1 MKKLFI
7 TLLAFVSVGATAQDI
22 EKYPW
27 LNRSLSFRERATLLV
42 KELTLEEKAGQFG
55 SIVTDEVKRDGVI
68 ILPHYQYWNEAIHG
82 YARMGNATSFPE
94 SKGMSATWD
103 PELVYQCAD
112 AISTEA
118 RAYHMYKT
126 NQRNSLVKGWKI
138 GLNVWSPT
146 INMARDPRWGRE
158 EENYGEDP
166 LLCGTLA
173 TQFIKGIQGT
183 QDETNPY
190 YKIVACAKHFAAN
203 NYEKGR
209 HSTTSF
215 VTEKNMREY
224 YLPAFEMCVK
234 DAGVKSIMAAYNAI
248 STDITE
254 TNADGKGYLDGKGGL
269 PCSGNKMLL
278 TDILRKE
285 WGFNGYVTSDCA
297 AVSDVFRATKHLY
310 FGSYTAGSIDT
321 GATSWKNPYQSSN
334 AQEMMMEARATSMC
348 INAGLNSNCEQYSS
362 SAVLQRAL
370 RNAVSNEYK
379 TADEL
384 GYVNLTEEKVD
395 EALIDIL
402 ETRFA
407 LGEFDEDY
415 VNIPWNNI
423 SESDIEKPEHQAL
436 ALKAAQESMTLM
448 KNEGNLLPISADKK
462 VALVG
467 PYANAIQLGDYSGTP
482 TFTTTPYQAFAKKM
496 NFVVEKKRT
505 GEIAAVPFD
514 QAVVSKRGASSN
526 DKGAGNLENT
536 APGDIFLYKDVD
548 FGEYGCTNFAMSCG
562 AKDTGVGKVSFI
574 LDSKDNE
581 PFLTVD
587 NQNTGGWTKWATVTS
602 SVNPD
607 VVKGKHDLYV
617 KFSGTNSYVGNY
629 QYFNFTNPSAP
640 AVIPAEETQGPLYM
654 ITTSAGVNEKAT
666 DAMIERAVAVAKKA
680 DYVIFL
686 GGTDWSKPD
695 SHETGTEGHD
705 RWVLTLPG
713 NQADVINA
721 LYAANK
727 NTIVVLESGSSL
739 DLTAIKDVPA
749 VMEAWYGGQ
758 AQGQAICDAIFG
770 DINPSGHLTSTW
782 YADLGELPSASDSPL
797 KREGLMEYNID
808 DWGYTYMYY
817 GKATKKQQKG
827 TPQYAFGHGLSY
839 TTFEYSNVSATAPTK
854 DVDGVVNVTIKNT
867 GTRAGADVIQVYADF
882 NGDSHYGNLNK
893 RLVGFQ
899 RLELAPDEEKTVQI
913 PVKYRSLSYY
923 NEATHQYLVDGT
935 SINLQVA
942 KSSADAD
949 IQKTVSI
956 TPAAGVAGETYI
968 STHIEEIP
976 AVSSARQL
984 LQTDHIYSVMG
995 AYVCQASDYDKL
1007 PKGIYVLNGV
1017 KYIKK

>member
-27 LNRSLSFRERATLLV
+27 LNRSLSFRERAKLLV

-254 TNADGKGYLDGKGGL
+254 TNADGKGYSDGKGGL

-321 GATSWKNPYQSSN
+321 GATSWKNPYQNSN
-334 AQEMMMEARATSMC
+334 DAEMMMEARATSMC

-415 VNIPWNNI
+415 INIPWNNI

-482 TFTTTPYQAFAKKM
+482 TFTTTPFQAFCAKM
-496 NFVVEKKRT
+496 NVVISDGTVR
-505 GEIAAVPFD
+505 FLD
-514 QAVVSKRGASSN
+514 YNSCHSSR
-526 DKGAGNLENT
+526 DEATKFRDGDHVGNTSN
-536 APGDIFLYKDVD
+536 GDWVIFNEVD
-548 FGEYGCTNFAMSCG
+548 FGEYCD
-562 AKDTGVGKVSFI
+562 K
-574 LDSKDNE
+574 
-581 PFLTVD
+581 LTVNAATSLGKGEGQIEFYLDDATSPSAIVD
-587 NQNTGGWTKWATVTS
+587 NTDIAVKDKWTVYADINVDVDKSVFTGKHKLTIKFVTS
-602 SVNPD
+602 KSYAGNWKTFRFYREGYNPMED
-607 VVKGKHDLYV
+607 GD
-617 KFSGTNSYVGNY
+617 
-629 QYFNFTNPSAP
+629 
-640 AVIPAEETQGPLYM
+640 GPLYM
-654 ITTSAGVNEKAT
+654 VTTSAGVNEKAT
-666 DAMIERAVAVAKKA
+666 DAMIERAVAVAQKA

-686 GGTDWSKPD
+686 GGTDWTKPD

-721 LYAANK
+721 LYAANQ
-727 NTIVVLESGSSL
+727 NTIVVLESGSCL

-817 GKATKKQQKG
+817 GKATKKTQKG
-827 TPQYAFGHGLSY
+827 TPQYPFGHGLSY
-839 TTFEYSNVSATAPTK
+839 TTFEYSDASALSTPSADK
-854 DVDGVVNVTIKNT
+854 DGKVQVTIKNT
-867 GTRAGADVIQVYADF
+867 GERKGADVIQIYAHF
-882 NGDSHYGNLNK
+882 NGDSNYGKLNK

-899 RLELAPDEEKTVQI
+899 RVELEPNEQKTVEI
-913 PVKYRSLSYY
+913 PVSYRSLSYY
-923 NEATHQYLVDGT
+923 SEETHQYLVSGN
-935 SINLQVA
+935 SITLQVST
-942 KSSADAD
+942 SSADAD
-949 IQKTVSI
+949 IKKTVAI
-956 TPAAGVAGETYI
+956 QPNAGIAGETYI

-976 AVSSARQL
+976 EVATSRQL
-984 LQTDHIYSVMG
+984 LKTDHIYTVMG
-995 AYVCQASDYDKL
+995 AYVCKADDYDKL
-1007 PKGIYVLNGV
+1007 PNGIYVLNGV